1 MAESFPPD
9 EFDSPHGGTGRAG
22 AHRQRRLRGRQWI
35 ILGSCVLVVVLI
47 AFGGYGLLSLL
58 TRTSGLDWQNLALGT
73 SSSSGVDDSTTDDSA
88 SSSSASASASASS
101 SAAATVNYAVSISV
115 LNATNTAGIAASA
128 KSTLTKAGW
137 TSVTSGN
144 ATAIQKES
152 VVAYANAANKSTA
165 KAIAKAVGID
175 SVKLDASISTDI
187 VVTLGTEYFG

>member
-47 AFGGYGLLSLL
+47 AFGGYGVLSLL

-88 SSSSASASASASS
+88 TSSSASASASS

-152 VVAYANAANKSTA
+152 VVTYANAANKSTA